1 MGVSGCGK
9 SSLGKA
15 LAKAIDLPF
24 YDADDFHPEAN
35 ILKMEKG
42 LPLEDKDRY
51 PWLKILNELIK
62 DKENEGLVLACSALK
77 YRYRRTLEANLNK
90 KVNWIFLSGSKE
102 LILERL
108 NQRSGHFMPIDL
120 LNSQLEALEF
130 PEEAIEISIQPS
142 VEKIVKNIIKS
153 TQ

>member
-9 SSLGKA
+9 SSVGKA

-77 YRYRRTLEANLNK
+77 DSYRRTLEANLNK

>member
-9 SSLGKA
+9 SSVGKV

-77 YRYRRTLEANLNK
+77 DSYRRTLEANLNK

>member
-9 SSLGKA
+9 SSVGKV

-35 ILKMEKG
+35 ILKMKKG

-62 DKENEGLVLACSALK
+62 DKENEGLVLACSSLK
-77 YRYRRTLEANLNK
+77 DRYRRTLEANLNK